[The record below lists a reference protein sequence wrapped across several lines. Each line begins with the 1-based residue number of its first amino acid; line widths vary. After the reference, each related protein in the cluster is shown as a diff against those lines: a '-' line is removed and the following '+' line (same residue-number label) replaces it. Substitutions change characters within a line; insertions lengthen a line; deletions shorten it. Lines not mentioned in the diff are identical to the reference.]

1 MIFVNI
7 YAARPWV
14 VVILALAAVF
24 IWGLLGRIVPR
35 RVWKPVCGAA
45 ALLATVLVLWLT
57 VWNRTPS
64 EEHVF
69 TWAASYTNEFFREMF
84 MNAVLYV
91 PFGLAACGLI
101 GPWGVLA
108 GFLLSAGVE
117 VWQYATGAGLAQGTD
132 VLCNTLGAA
141 VGMLPVWA
149 NRRLTRKRAEAHDRR
164 GRKD

>member
-7 YAARPWV
+7 YVARPWV

-24 IWGLLGRIVPR
+24 VWWLLGRIVPR

-69 TWAASYTNEFFREMF
+69 TWAAAYTNEFFREMF

-149 NRRLTRKRAEAHDRR
+149 NRRLTRK
-164 GRKD
+164 